1 MSWFGQKDA
10 PEKPSENVDLNA
22 TEREAARAEVEA
34 LRQAEEAK
42 AMAALPGLYEE
53 AKAAHAQDVAA
64 YSFECRR
71 WGDYLTVFVSR
82 LGVRGWRHGEGWSHD
97 IEANSYSTSINV
109 RDSRTITLANGRA
122 PDLNGRLGYHVR
134 AEKDGD
140 EASWCSS
147 GGSGEYKAPKG
158 YHWAVHPNLPSLTL
172 RGEMFRLDERKSD
185 NLSHYNSVYFHND
198 AGRGLSETPGY
209 LRLAEDDRIYFSGVG
224 ATIFAPAGKGQE
236 VHDAIMRE
244 IARGSE

>member
-82 LGVRGWRHGEGWSHD
+82 LGGAW
-97 IEANSYSTSINV
+97 
-109 RDSRTITLANGRA
+109 LAA
-122 PDLNGRLGYHVR
+122 
-134 AEKDGD
+134 
-140 EASWCSS
+140 W
-147 GGSGEYKAPKG
+147 
-158 YHWAVHPNLPSLTL
+158 
-172 RGEMFRLDERKSD
+172 
-185 NLSHYNSVYFHND
+185 
-198 AGRGLSETPGY
+198 RGLVA
-209 LRLAEDDRIYFSGVG
+209 RHR
-224 ATIFAPAGKGQE
+224 GKFVLNLDQ
-236 VHDAIMRE
+236 RP
-244 IARGSE
+244 R

>member
-10 PEKPSENVDLNA
+10 PEKPSENVDLKA

-134 AEKDGD
+134 AEKDDD
-140 EASWCSS
+140 EASWCISD
-147 GGSGEYKAPKG
+147 GDGEYKAPKG
-158 YHWAVHPNLPSLTL
+158 YHWAVRPNLPSLTL
-172 RGEMFRLDERKSD
+172 RGEMFQLDARQSDERRLQGIHFSGGEARR
-185 NLSHYNSVYFHND
+185 L
-198 AGRGLSETPGY
+198 RETPGY
-209 LRLAEDDRIYFSGVG
+209 LRPAKDDRVYFSGVG
-224 ATIFAPAGKGQE
+224 ATVFAPAGKGQE